1 MRLPNGFGSVYKLS
15 GKRRNPWCA
24 RKTIGW
30 NDDFENKKS
39 YPIYKFVGYYPTKK
53 EAIEGLSRYNE
64 NPLEIQDFTLEE
76 LYNLWSSKHFEKVSK
91 SNINGVKASWK
102 LCESIKHMNINDV
115 KLMHLQHII
124 DTSNKNTPTLKKFK
138 IMFGLMYDYAVINE
152 LATKDK
158 RDMIRY
164 LDIGKS
170 NPNGYDRT
178 PFTDSEIKTLWNNSD
193 DECVMI
199 ILILLYT
206 GLRIGELLELR
217 KEDVNLDES
226 YFNVT
231 KSKTESG
238 IRQVPI
244 ADVIKPIINHWFG
257 KNSDYLICNSK
268 LNKFEYSNYYRIY
281 WKSIMERFGMTHK
294 PHDARHTLISRL
306 ANNQIDERIIKS
318 IVGHAGNGVTE
329 SVYTHITLQSKLDAI
344 NTLN

>member
-1 MRLPNGFGSVYKLS
+1 M
-15 GKRRNPWCA
+15 
-24 RKTIGW
+24 
-30 NDDFENKKS
+30 
-39 YPIYKFVGYYPTKK
+39 
-53 EAIEGLSRYNE
+53 
-64 NPLEIQDFTLEE
+64 
-76 LYNLWSSKHFEKVSK
+76 
-91 SNINGVKASWK
+91 
-102 LCESIKHMNINDV
+102 
-115 KLMHLQHII
+115 
-124 DTSNKNTPTLKKFK
+124 
-138 IMFGLMYDYAVINE
+138 
-152 LATKDK
+152 
-158 RDMIRY
+158 
-164 LDIGKS
+164 
-170 NPNGYDRT
+170 
-178 PFTDSEIKTLWNNSD
+178 
-193 DECVMI
+193 
-199 ILILLYT
+199 LLYT
-206 GLRIGELLELR
+206 GVRIGELLELR

-281 WKSIMERFGMTHK
+281 WKSIMERFGMNHK

-306 ANNQIDERIIKS
+306 ANNQIDERTIKS